1 MGHMRMILQGIAK
14 MDAFRLTLLILEFL
28 NVCLCVK
35 RRDFMLMSDLIIP
48 VFPDVIKVKQQN
60 IDNLIK
66 NNVLVYVLTILIHS
80 QILT

>member
-1 MGHMRMILQGIAK
+1 MILQGIAK
-14 MDAFRLTLLILEFL
+14 MDVFRLTLLILESL
-28 NVCLCVK
+28 NVCVCVK
-35 RRDFMLMSDLIIP
+35 LRDFMLISGPIIL

-60 IDNLIK
+60 IDSLIK